1 MTAQYRFKVEK
12 LIRDKV
18 PAIIDQE
25 IGASI
30 TYKVL
35 ENDDY
40 IASLK
45 DKLVEESH
53 EVILAGNI
61 EEIIDELADLM
72 EVISA
77 LTETLGISHAD
88 IQQTMKNRKASR
100 GGFSS
105 KIYCH
110 NIEVSEENKERLS
123 YYRERPLK
131 YPEIS

>member
-18 PAIIDQE
+18 PEIIDQE
-25 IGASI
+25 VGASI
-30 TYKVL
+30 TYKIL

-45 DKLVEESH
+45 DKLVEESY
-53 EVILAGNI
+53 EVISADNI

-72 EVISA
+72 EVINA

-88 IQQTMKNRKASR
+88 VQKTMENRKARR

-110 NIEVSEENKERLS
+110 SIGVTEENKERLA

-131 YPEIS
+131 YPEMS